1 MGANLKEVRGR
12 ISSVK
17 STQQITKAM
26 KMVSAS
32 KLRRAQEAITNLRPY
47 AEKLSDM
54 MDNILSNTET
64 SEDLAFN
71 LTRPVSKIL
80 IVPISSS
87 RGLAGAFNTNI
98 NKQLNVLVNADYG
111 RLQDGKSITIA
122 PVGKKV
128 FEYTVKNMKGKARL
142 VDDYVQLMEDLSF
155 DHIVQ
160 LPNLIMQRFLEERYD
175 KVYVIF
181 SKFKNAAT
189 QDAIIEQFLPVDSND
204 MEQDEEKSSSNA
216 DYIFEPNQNALL
228 QELIPSILQV
238 KFQRY
243 LLDSN
248 ASEHG
253 ARMTAMD
260 KATENAEELVKE
272 LKIQYNKARQE
283 AITSEISEIVGGAAA
298 LEGN

>member
-12 ISSVK
+12 ITSVK

-54 MDNILSNTET
+54 MENIMANTET
-64 SEDLAFN
+64 SADLAFN
-71 LTRPVSKIL
+71 LSRPVTSIL
-80 IVPISSS
+80 IIPISSS

-98 NKQLNVLVNADYG
+98 NKQLNELVNGTYAH
-111 RLQDGKSITIA
+111 LQDGKSITIA

-128 FEYTVKNMKGKARL
+128 NDYAQKNMKGKARL
-142 VDDYVQLMEDLSF
+142 VDDHVLLMDDLSF
-155 DHIVQ
+155 DNIVR
-160 LPNLIMQRFLEERYD
+160 LPDLIMQRFVEERYD

-189 QDAIIEQFLPVDSND
+189 QDAMVEQFLPVDSND
-204 MEQDEEKSSSNA
+204 LDQDGTSSSSNA

-272 LKIQYNKARQE
+272 LKIKYNKARQE